1 MPASCGAGACTVDVR
16 RNSLLSI
23 VLSTG
28 ISALCISQYESEF
41 VGHSRGTHSAHRV
54 SFQGAPSVEFSW
66 SLHLSPQL
74 EGVFRRMLPA
84 SVAFAL
90 CVCCSFLRPL
100 FECSSASFHHHL
112 PPGLGGGGS
121 PKAEVLTLPSGLL
134 RGCCAACSAERSEG
148 TRTDQETRRARHV
161 SYANELRRCAPTHQD
176 GRSPFRCLEA
186 TTCNPQHA
194 LGGLRNVV
202 AISFVGLLKPSF
214 ASRSALLASLGATL
228 WSLTL
233 RVRRGAS
240 AACIRNAKVL
250 QAAWR

>member
-41 VGHSRGTHSAHRV
+41 VAHSLGTHSAHRV

-66 SLHLSPQL
+66 SQHLSPQL

-100 FECSSASFHHHL
+100 FECSSASFHHHR
-112 PPGLGGGGS
+112 PPRPGGWGLTQSRGVDA
-121 PKAEVLTLPSGLL
+121 PEWAVERLL
-134 RGCCAACSAERSEG
+134 RCLQCRASRGNKNRP
-148 TRTDQETRRARHV
+148 RDQEGAARELCERAEAVCPYTPGRAEPFSLPRGNNVQSPTCPGRPTERCRHLLCQT
-161 SYANELRRCAPTHQD
+161 SEAELCV
-176 GRSPFRCLEA
+176 
-186 TTCNPQHA
+186 A
-194 LGGLRNVV
+194 LGAPCEPGRDTLEFDTACATGSERGLYPER
-202 AISFVGLLKPSF
+202 
-214 ASRSALLASLGATL
+214 
-228 WSLTL
+228 
-233 RVRRGAS
+233 
-240 AACIRNAKVL
+240 
-250 QAAWR
+250 